1 MRILIADDELL
12 ERKAMKRFIQDNFN
26 DMEVIGEAENGRRAI
41 ELAAEVQ
48 PNIIFMDIKMPGIN
62 GLEAIEQIHM
72 RHPAIKFIL
81 VSAYDTFDYAKQ
93 AMQFGIKDYILK
105 PGKREEIV
113 KALFRLQKE
122 IIDEGK
128 LEEEKRQSKQLLEE
142 KFIRRLMKQ
151 PIQDDTF
158 ELQQLLFPLMRCG
171 YFLVLSGNGEYDL
184 NKIKTCLERLVDNN
198 FIVYETND
206 LLTVIVIVNEVETK
220 ANQLV
225 LARRLS
231 IELNGEMFIG
241 IGHIENSL
249 EKLTSSYREAYAAN
263 YQLKT
268 EGKSSYGFLQENQMH
283 RQAEEVIV
291 QIVGEVEK
299 GNQEE
304 AVEKFKENEHLLAT
318 AEKEH
323 LYITIQNL
331 FSKRNISIVSSS
343 ISSIQLREDWHA
355 YLNLCCMKMS
365 EVHQSKQSMTIAK
378 TYIEDHFSESI
389 TLEDVAAIVHL
400 SPNYFSNLF
409 KEEFGET
416 FIEFLTKTRMHYAKL
431 LIEENKYSL
440 KEICFKVGY
449 KDPNYFSRVFKKHY
463 QTSPK
468 HFQDSIFEK

>member
-12 ERKAMKRFIQDNFN
+12 ERKAMKKFIQDNFN
-26 DMEVIGEAENGRRAI
+26 DMEVVGEAENGRKAI
-41 ELAAEVQ
+41 ELASEMN
-48 PNIIFMDIKMPGIN
+48 PNIIFMDIKMPGVN
-62 GLEAIEQIHM
+62 GLEAIEQIHT
-72 RHPAIKFIL
+72 RQPAIKFIL

-122 IIDEGK
+122 IIDEEK

-142 KFIRRLMKQ
+142 RLIRRLMKQ
-151 PIQDDTF
+151 PIPEGTF
-158 ELQQLLFPLMRCG
+158 ELQRLLFPLMKCG
-171 YFLVLSGNGEYDL
+171 YFLVLGGNRSFDL
-184 NKIKTCLERLVDNN
+184 DKIRASLEHHLDNK
-198 FIVYETND
+198 FIVYEEND
-206 LLTVIVIVNEVETK
+206 LLVVIVIANDVETK

-225 LARRLS
+225 VARKIS
-231 IELNGEMFIG
+231 IKLKEEAFIG
-241 IGHIENSL
+241 IGQIENSL
-249 EKLTSSYREAYAAN
+249 EMLTSSYREAYAAY
-263 YQLKT
+263 YQLIA
-268 EGKSSYGFLQENQMH
+268 EGKSNYGFLQENRVH
-283 RQAEEVIV
+283 RQSEELIG
-291 QIVGEVEK
+291 QIVEEVEK

-304 AVEKFKENEHLLAT
+304 AVEKFKENEHLLAIV
-318 AEKEH
+318 EKEN

-331 FSKRNISIVSSS
+331 FSKRNISIVNRS
-343 ISSIQLREDWHA
+343 ISSLQSSEDWHA
-355 YLNLCCMKMS
+355 YLNLCCMKMN

-378 TYIEDHFSESI
+378 TYIENHFSENI

-409 KEEFGET
+409 KEEFGEN
-416 FIEFLTKTRMHYAKL
+416 FIEFLTKTRMRYAKL
-431 LIEENKYSL
+431 LIEKNMYSL

-463 QTSPK
+463 HTSPK